1 MWQPSQRQM
10 ALKNTNRT
18 PAGAGCPPSNCY
30 AVTHYIT
37 RRSAHPKQG
46 MLALYPCGLHR
57 YLLRSSSPAETLG
70 RLARHSNRNQLRPSR
85 TLPLQVGITRSAA
98 DRLPKTDFNTATQL
112 QPVRCRVWFT
122 ETSYP
127 RHEDHHDSDRK
138 LRRQTHANEVGSL
151 LRGCEP
157 RNHTS
162 KSPSPLRWPISSASR
177 VAECVLGDR
186 D

>member
-1 MWQPSQRQM
+1 MRNFIGPAKQGPLQGLDLPRSGSPVRRNMKFRNPPRSGGSLLMWQPSQRQM

-85 TLPLQVGITRSAA
+85 TLPLQVGITPKIRHANP
-98 DRLPKTDFNTATQL
+98 RLRMQQQCPRALPAFFLLCAI
-112 QPVRCRVWFT
+112 
-122 ETSYP
+122 YP
-127 RHEDHHDSDRK
+127 R
-138 LRRQTHANEVGSL
+138 L
-151 LRGCEP
+151 
-157 RNHTS
+157 
-162 KSPSPLRWPISSASR
+162 
-177 VAECVLGDR
+177 
-186 D
+186 